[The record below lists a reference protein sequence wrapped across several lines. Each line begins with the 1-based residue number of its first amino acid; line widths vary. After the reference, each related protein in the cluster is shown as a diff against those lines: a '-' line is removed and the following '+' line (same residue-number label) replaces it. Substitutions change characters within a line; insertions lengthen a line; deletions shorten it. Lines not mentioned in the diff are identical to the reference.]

1 LIRILSTQIEAKAD
15 WVEAEAIKALQDQ
28 FDAMGAEGFVGM
40 LQSRTQRQ
48 LDWIKV
54 NGSGWGF
61 LVGMI
66 AGGISIS
73 V

>member
-1 LIRILSTQIEAKAD
+1 
-15 WVEAEAIKALQDQ
+15 
-28 FDAMGAEGFVGM
+28 MGAEGFVGM

-66 AGGISIS
+66 AGGITLLF
-73 V
+73 